1 MRKRPFFNKIVVS
14 HNAETCTFPEVQETM
29 INVGSR
35 EHPKKLIPIYGG
47 YDVETTTVHTGQ
59 GHRSAVWSHAFT
71 LANKHTLHIYAFRRW
86 DEFFRFLERMREFY
100 HIDTETRIILWVAN
114 LSFEFS
120 FLELRF
126 VWDEVFA
133 KDTRQPLLA
142 SANGLEFRECLTI
155 SGGSLATLAKDY
167 CYTQKMV
174 GDLDYKA
181 LRNYDTP
188 VTKQEELYIY
198 NDVIIL
204 AEYSRYLFQNIIR
217 KKRYVPMTRTG
228 IVLRNIKDR
237 LRSLTKS
244 LCCGTLYHDFIVKN
258 FPDKDLY
265 NYWFKFLFRGGYVHG
280 NGLYCNVD
288 LPDVRMKDITSS
300 YPYTMLADYVPRG
313 AFRKVSFDSKYLK
326 SHCCIIYAR
335 FVNISQTTHHT
346 IESSN
351 KVISE
356 TGGKW
361 DNGRLIAADELCV
374 CLTELDLDTYRHFYK
389 WDRCYI
395 TDFYISERSTLPKFH
410 IDNLLDAYRT
420 KCQLKRDGKDETP
433 EYHISKSDVNTHYGG
448 CVKRIRLDTITF
460 DPDLLWDKK
469 ENDKDWSE
477 EVSKAILLPQW
488 GIWITAHAR
497 HNLLH
502 QVWKLTKAGVT
513 VIYCDTDSIKYR
525 EHPAAERIFKR
536 YNQRAARKLRHR
548 GYTDDLIRGLG
559 EFSDETKGQKV
570 RFKTLGAK
578 RYIYFDIYKGEI
590 KATVAGMPKSSIQS
604 LGETV
609 DEIFDI
615 FSDNGFKLTVEQSG
629 KLRPEYTDEH
639 YSLYVNGQWMEE
651 ESGCALVEQPFTVT
665 LKDEYYAYIHQIQD
679 LMRIGDTA

>member
-1 MRKRPFFNKIVVS
+1 MRKRPFFNKIIVS
-14 HNAETCTFPEVQETM
+14 HNAEKCEFPKPEETY

-35 EHPKKLIPIYGG
+35 EHPKRLIPIYGG
-47 YDVETTTVHTGQ
+47 YDVETTTVHTGS
-59 GHRSAVWSHAFT
+59 GYRSAVWSHAFT
-71 LANKHTLHIYAFRRW
+71 LANKHTLYIYTFRRW
-86 DEFFRFLERMREFY
+86 EEFYRFLERLMDFY
-100 HIDTETRIILWVAN
+100 DLDSETRLILWVAN

-126 VWDEVFA
+126 MWDEVFA

-142 SANGLEFRECLTI
+142 SVNGLEFRECLTI

-174 GDLDYKA
+174 GDLDYNA

-188 VTKQEELYIY
+188 ISKQEELYIF

-204 AEYSRYLFQNIIR
+204 AEYSRYLFQNVIR

-237 LRSLTKS
+237 LRGLNKK

-265 NYWFKFLFRGGYVHG
+265 NFWFKFLFRGGYVHG
-280 NGLYCNVD
+280 NGLYCNAD
-288 LPDVRMKDITSS
+288 LKDVRMKDITSS

-313 AFRKVSFDSKYLK
+313 EFRKVKFDPKYLK
-326 SHCCIIYAR
+326 SKCCIIYAR
-335 FVNISQTTHHT
+335 FIGIRQTTQHT
-346 IESSN
+346 IESAN

-356 TGGKW
+356 TGARW
-361 DNGRLIAADELCV
+361 DNGRLIFADELCV
-374 CLTELDLDTYRHFYK
+374 CLTELDFDTYQKFYT
-389 WDRCYI
+389 WDNCLI
-395 TDFYISERSTLPKFH
+395 TDFYISERSTLPKFL
-410 IDNLLDAYRT
+410 IDNLLEAYKT

-433 EYHISKSDVNTHYGG
+433 EYHISKADVNTHYGG
-448 CVKRIRLDTITF
+448 TVKRIRLDTITF
-460 DPDLLWDKK
+460 DHDMLWDKK
-469 ENDKDWSE
+469 ANDKDWSD
-477 EVSKAILLPQW
+477 EVNKAILLPQW

-497 HNLLH
+497 HNLLS
-502 QVWKLTKAGVT
+502 QVWDLTQAGVK

-525 EHPAAERIFKR
+525 EHSAAERIFKK
-536 YNQRAARKLRHR
+536 YNQRASKKLRNR
-548 GYTDDLIRGLG
+548 GYTDDLIKGLG
-559 EFSDETKGQKV
+559 EFSDEAKGHTV

-578 RYIYFDIYKGEI
+578 RYIYFDKYKGEI
-590 KATVAGMPKSSIQS
+590 KATVAGMPKSSIKS

-609 DEIFDI
+609 DEIFEI

-629 KLRPEYTDEH
+629 KLRPEYTDEQ
-639 YSLYVNGQWMEE
+639 YSIYVNGQWMEE

-665 LKDEYYAYIHQIQD
+665 LKDEYYSYIHQIQD